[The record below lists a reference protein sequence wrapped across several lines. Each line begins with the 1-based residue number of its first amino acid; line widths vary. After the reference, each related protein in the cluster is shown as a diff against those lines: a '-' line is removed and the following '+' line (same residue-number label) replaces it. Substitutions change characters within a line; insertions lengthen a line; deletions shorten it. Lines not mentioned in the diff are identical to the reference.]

1 LRVSGAALPVA
12 DRALRVAVVGRS
24 IYGLHGFGGLERHLY
39 DLVRYHLADG
49 WYMTLI
55 TRTPER
61 PEGVDPT
68 RWREIAEHPRCTVRY
83 VPYRTFPFAGRRG
96 TTIIDRSTAYPWFGA
111 RAGKAALRLA
121 QAGHI
126 DVVYGVGASVYG
138 YARARANHEGSAPL
152 VFNPQGLEEFG
163 GFDGSYGGQRLKA
176 LGYLPLRR
184 IVRATASAADAVI
197 ATDAAI
203 KPTVLAHLP
212 VSDSRVRLIPNGLDV
227 VDGDRLVSHEGGLT
241 QRIKH
246 HVGKG
251 EVLLLSVGRLEA
263 NKGFTDLADAL
274 AGLQLPTAWR
284 WVIVGDGPMRAALE
298 RRIAERG
305 LSGRTILAGR
315 TDDAALHAWYD
326 AADLFVHPTR
336 YEGSSLVTLEAML
349 HGRPVLATRAGGLAD
364 KVTPGKTGWL
374 VPPSDPS
381 ALGMALADAVAHQA
395 RWPEMGRAGR
405 ALLEE
410 RFDWRVIQTRFRE
423 LYEELLGER

>member
-1 LRVSGAALPVA
+1 MA

-24 IYGLHGFGGLERHLY
+24 VYGLHGFGGLERHMY

-49 WYMTLI
+49 WYVTLI

-61 PEGVDPT
+61 TQGVDPN
-68 RWREIAEHPRCTVRY
+68 RWREIADHPRCTVRY
-83 VPYRTFPFAGRRG
+83 VPYLTFPFAGRRG

-111 RAGKAALRLA
+111 RAGDVALRLV
-121 QAGHI
+121 QSGHI

-138 YARARANHEGSAPL
+138 YARARARRAASAPL

-163 GFDGSYGGQRLKA
+163 GIDGSYGGQRLKA

-184 IVRATASAADAVI
+184 IVRTTAAGADAVI

-203 KPTVLAHLP
+203 EPAVLAHLP
-212 VSDSRVRLIPNGLDV
+212 VPRSRVRLVPNGLDV
-227 VDGDRLVSHEGGLT
+227 SDGDRFVSHDAGLT
-241 QRIKH
+241 HRITH
-246 HVGKG
+246 HIGTN

-274 AGLQLPTAWR
+274 AGMQSSTAWR
-284 WVIVGDGPMRAALE
+284 WVVVGDGPTRAALE

-315 TDDAALHAWYD
+315 TNDAALHGWYE

-349 HGRPVLATRAGGLAD
+349 HARPVVATRAGGLPD
-364 KVTPGKTGWL
+364 KVIHGRTGWL
-374 VPPSDPS
+374 APPSDPG
-381 ALGMALADAVAHQA
+381 ALSTALSDAIAERA
-395 RWPEMGRAGR
+395 RWPDMGRAGR
-405 ALLEE
+405 ELLEQ
-410 RFDWRVIQTRFRE
+410 RFDWRVIQGKFRE
-423 LYEELLGER
+423 LYEELINARPA

>member
-1 LRVSGAALPVA
+1 MA
-12 DRALRVAVVGRS
+12 DRALRIAVVGRS
-24 IYGLHGFGGLERHLY
+24 VYSLHGFGGLERHLY
-39 DLVRYHLADG
+39 DLVRYHLEDG
-49 WYMTLI
+49 WYVTLI
-55 TRTPER
+55 TRTSER
-61 PEGVDPT
+61 TEGLDPR
-68 RWREIAEHPRCTVRY
+68 RWREIAEHPRCAVRY
-83 VPYRTFPFAGRRG
+83 VPYRTFPLAGRRG

-111 RAGKAALRLA
+111 RAGKTALRLV

-138 YARARANHEGSAPL
+138 YARARANRGGSAPL

-184 IVRATASAADAVI
+184 VVRATAAAADAVI

-203 KPTVLAHLP
+203 EPAVLAHLP

-227 VDGDRLVSHEGGLT
+227 VDGDRLVAHEGGLT

-274 AGLQLPTAWR
+274 AGLQLPTPWR

-305 LSGRTILAGR
+305 LSGRTIVAGR
-315 TDDAALHAWYD
+315 TDDPSLHAWYD

-336 YEGSSLVTLEAML
+336 YEGSSL
-349 HGRPVLATRAGGLAD
+349 
-364 KVTPGKTGWL
+364 
-374 VPPSDPS
+374 
-381 ALGMALADAVAHQA
+381 
-395 RWPEMGRAGR
+395 
-405 ALLEE
+405 
-410 RFDWRVIQTRFRE
+410 
-423 LYEELLGER
+423 